1 MNTIKRFFAEFSF
14 PGGAKYRLWTLLPAA
29 LLIALDQW
37 LKYLVTV
44 HLKGNPAVP
53 IIEDVFELLY
63 VENPGAAF
71 SILQNQRVFFIIFTG
86 IVMLFLLTVLLSGR
100 YRHHSLLN
108 ISFVLVLAGGIGNL
122 IDRIVHGVVIDY
134 LYFKWIDF
142 PVFNFADCCLVL
154 GAILMLIFFFFVY
167 EDTSMAKKKE
177 TPVTKTEEASDGQEK
192 LDRT

>member
-1 MNTIKRFFAEFSF
+1 MNAIKRFFSEFSF
-14 PGGAKYRLWTLLPAA
+14 PGGLKYRLWTLFPAV

-37 LKYLVTV
+37 LKYLATV
-44 HLKGNPAVP
+44 HLQGNPAVP
-53 IIEDVFELLY
+53 LIDGVFELLY

-100 YRHHSLLN
+100 YRRHMLLN

-134 LYFKWIDF
+134 LYLKWIDF
-142 PVFNFADCCLVL
+142 PVFNFADCCLVI

-167 EDTSMAKKKE
+167 EDTSIAKKKE
-177 TPVTKTEEASDGQEK
+177 TPAIKTEEASDGQED
-192 LDRT
+192 LDNA